1 MLCSVLAPHF
11 RKDIEMLKHVQ
22 QSAAKLMEG
31 LESLSYEEQLKEL
44 SWFSLEDEEA
54 QGGTSSLST
63 TP

>member
-1 MLCSVLAPHF
+1 
-11 RKDIEMLKHVQ
+11 MLKHVQ
-22 QSAAKLMEG
+22 QRAAKLMEG

-44 SWFSLEDEEA
+44 SWFRLEDEEA